1 MAIKKSNRQDTFG
14 TDQTNSW
21 RYKPRSCT
29 GRDRTTDRVSINVSR
44 DELDLVVEA
53 LRTAVA
59 FHFNTSLSSADTPAA
74 ELSAAYARDRHDRC
88 VTMLNWI
95 QPIHD
100 EVAEHATLQ

>member
-1 MAIKKSNRQDTFG
+1 MATKKTNRHATLG

-44 DELDLVVEA
+44 DELDLVVDA

-59 FHFNTSLSSADTPAA
+59 FHFNTSLSADTPAD